1 MNMDISPLWTD
12 QTSELRMT
20 GTWRSALPEYRPL
33 PSPCLTACPVD
44 GRIAEWVGQIAA
56 NDYHAAWLTLAD
68 NNPFPAIIGRICH
81 HPCQTSCNRAELD
94 ETVGICSL
102 ERFAGDMAL
111 AEGWQFPRADGMVG
125 KNIAIIGGGPAGLS
139 AAYQLLRAGYG
150 VTLFEARDKLGGLL
164 RYGIPSYRLDKAVLD
179 GEIARIVNLGLTV
192 KTGAKVVDGAALKAL
207 QEQFDAVYMAT
218 GAARPKTLPGLDY
231 GQDYVTDSAD
241 FLAASNGGQ
250 ASDIGARVLVIGG
263 GSAAMDAARSARR
276 LGRAVWIMALEGK
289 GNLPAEAA
297 EITEAREEGIEFE
310 TGAMLRTVAAGDDG
324 ITAHCV
330 RVDFSAGARR
340 GQFSVTPI
348 AGSEFSLAVDTII
361 PAIGQDAD
369 LERWSGLIDRDG
381 AVARTDADWQTGM
394 AGVYAGG
401 DLASMDRFV
410 SEAIGMGKHAAIAI
424 RRSLESSA
432 APDPDAPAVPYDAIN
447 TAYHQVAP
455 RRQQANITPAQRLG
469 NFAEVQQ
476 PLDIAAAL
484 AEASRCFSCGV
495 CTYCDNCYFYCPDM
509 AIIKL
514 DHGYEVKTDYCKG
527 CGLCVAECP
536 TGSVQMYGEGTL

>member
-12 QTSELRMT
+12 RTSELRMT

-56 NDYHAAWLTLAD
+56 KDYHAAWLTLAD

-81 HPCQTSCNRAELD
+81 HPCQTSCNRTELD

-111 AEGWQFPRADGMVG
+111 AEGWQFPRPEGMVG
-125 KNIAIIGGGPAGLS
+125 KNVAIIGGGPAGLS

-150 VTLFEARDKLGGLL
+150 VTLFEMRDQLGGLL

-179 GEIARIVNLGLTV
+179 GEIARIVNLGLKV
-192 KTGAKVVDGAALKAL
+192 ETGAELTDGAALKAL
-207 QEQFDAVYMAT
+207 REQFDAVYLAT
-218 GAARPKTLPGLDY
+218 GATRPKALPGLDY
-231 GQDYVTDSAD
+231 GQDYVVDSAD
-241 FLAASNGGQ
+241 FLATSNGGQ

-263 GSAAMDAARSARR
+263 GSAAMDAARTARR
-276 LGRAVWIMALEGK
+276 LGRAVRVLALEGE

-310 TGAMLRTVAAGDDG
+310 TGAMLQTVAVDGSG

-330 RVDFSAGARR
+330 RVDFSTGTTR

-348 AGSEFSLAVDTII
+348 AGSEFSLGVDTII

-369 LERWSGLIDRDG
+369 LDRWSGLIKRDG
-381 AVARTDADWQTGM
+381 AVVRTDAGWQTGM
-394 AGVYAGG
+394 AGVFAGG

-424 RRSLESSA
+424 RRSLENGTG
-432 APDPDAPAVPYDAIN
+432 PGPDAPAVPYDAIN

-455 RRQQANITPAQRLG
+455 RRQQANIAPAQRLAS
-469 NFAEVQQ
+469 FAEVQQ
-476 PLDIAAAL
+476 PLDLEAAI

-514 DHGYEVKTDYCKG
+514 EHGYEVKADYCKG

-536 TGSVQMYGEGTL
+536 TGAVQMYGEGTL